1 MQKKIFSNLS
11 IFKIL
16 SLIISTAL
24 AILLI
29 AVISTFF
36 FEVLSRYYTL
46 AVDRELSFYDLSI
59 MSSFTG
65 GAFGVIISNFVKIV
79 RFFNDKIANVISKKG
94 DRK

>member
-11 IFKIL
+11 ISKIL

-29 AVISTFF
+29 AVISTLF

-65 GAFGVIISNFVKIV
+65 GAFGVIISNFAKIV
-79 RFFNDKIANVISKKG
+79 RFFNDKITNVISKKG